1 MRATTLATAVFA
13 LSLCATSRAQL
24 SVEREYFGVGR
35 PVAVRVNIPEDLRGE
50 ARINLMEAGAA
61 EPIAGA
67 PVIAGQANLASLIPR
82 LWTDKSPKVRY
93 AQLIV
98 GETPV
103 GPPLVLVPMINPPI
117 AKLFDATAGLVWMID
132 PATGKP
138 NDADPRRATV
148 LFTPDEAPCY
158 TGLRIYRDQHA
169 VLVTSLGDIEFRLR
183 PDEAPNTV
191 ATFRSLAS
199 GGFYTDV
206 IFHRVAAVT
215 RTGDPF
221 VVQVGDP
228 SGTGDGGPGFNIDL
242 EDSKLPHDFG
252 VLSMAR
258 NTDPNTNG
266 SQVFICLSRAGT
278 SRLDGRY
285 TAFAQAVSG
294 AEVILALAASPVR
307 EGTDRPVEP
316 PTLQTVKLID
326 APPYGQAPPAVSRP
340 SPDEGRR

>member
-1 MRATTLATAVFA
+1 MLATTVASHLFAV
-13 LSLCATSRAQL
+13 SLCLSSHAQL
-24 SVEREYFGVGR
+24 RVDREYFGVGR
-35 PVAVRVNIPEDLRGE
+35 PVALGVSIPSDLAGE
-50 ARINLMEAGAA
+50 ARIELHQPGAERPLA
-61 EPIAGA
+61 SA
-67 PVIAGQANLASLIPR
+67 PVIAGQANLASLLPG
-82 LWTDKSPKVRY
+82 LWADKSPKVRY
-93 AQLIV
+93 AQLVV

-103 GPPLVLVPMINPPI
+103 GAPLVLVPMINPPI
-117 AKLFDATAGLVWMID
+117 AKLFDAQAGLVWMID

-158 TGLRIYRDQHA
+158 TGLRIYPDQHA

-183 PDEAPNTV
+183 PDHAPNTV
-191 ATFRSLAS
+191 ATFRSLAA

-285 TAFAQAVSG
+285 TAFAEAVSG
-294 AEVILALAASPVR
+294 TDVILALAASPVR

-316 PTLQTVKLID
+316 PVLHTVKLVD
-326 APPYGQAPPAVSRP
+326 APPYGQSPPPVTRPAPN
-340 SPDEGRR
+340 DGRR

>member
-1 MRATTLATAVFA
+1 
-13 LSLCATSRAQL
+13 
-24 SVEREYFGVGR
+24 
-35 PVAVRVNIPEDLRGE
+35 
-50 ARINLMEAGAA
+50 
-61 EPIAGA
+61 
-67 PVIAGQANLASLIPR
+67 
-82 LWTDKSPKVRY
+82 
-93 AQLIV
+93 
-98 GETPV
+98 
-103 GPPLVLVPMINPPI
+103 
-117 AKLFDATAGLVWMID
+117 MID

-138 NDADPRRATV
+138 NEADPRRATV

-169 VLVTSLGDIEFRLR
+169 VLATSLGDVEFRLR
-183 PDEAPNTV
+183 PDQAPNTV
-191 ATFRSLAS
+191 ATFRALAA

-206 IFHRVAAVT
+206 IFHRIAAVT

-242 EDSKLPHDFG
+242 EDSRLPHDFG

-278 SRLDGRY
+278 ARLDGRY
-285 TAFAQAVSG
+285 TAFAQAVRG

-316 PTLQTVKLID
+316 PVLHTVKLTD
-326 APPYGQAPPAVSRP
+326 APPYGQAPPPVTRP
-340 SPDEGRR
+340 ASNDGRR